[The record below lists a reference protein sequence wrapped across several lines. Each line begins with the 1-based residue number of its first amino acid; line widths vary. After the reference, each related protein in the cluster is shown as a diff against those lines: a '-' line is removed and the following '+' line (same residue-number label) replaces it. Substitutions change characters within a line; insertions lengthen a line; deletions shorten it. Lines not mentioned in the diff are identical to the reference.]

1 MATGAAL
8 VITFKTPDRMALIA
22 VLYLVALA
30 APIVAGR
37 FARSWAWGT
46 RSNGFKM
53 LTLLAV
59 LAVLTSVSV
68 WTVLD
73 TWSTIGK
80 CERREESLFLT
91 NTSRVWYEGT
101 ACTQDQREG
110 HFEEN

>member
-1 MATGAAL
+1 M

-30 APIVAGR
+30 APIGAGR
-37 FARSWAWGT
+37 FARSWGT

-80 CERREESLFLT
+80 CERREESLFPT

-110 HFEEN
+110 HFEEH